1 MCVCTFYEG
10 GSRGCDHCQQGTYT
24 ISLWSSWIQIL
35 FSAFSERIHI
45 HFCHGLHV
53 WKELFHDR
61 MDEQYYSLSTLLSP
75 VSWTMM
81 TLNSERKGNDT
92 WSFRGTSPRR
102 KPKGKFNVMRDWCNV
117 QELYHIREERFF
129 GHWKIRRRGGKGVK
143 WAHQS
148 WSPRHNDALKSGV
161 NAADREPLCTL
172 LSLVRKK

>member
-10 GSRGCDHCQQGTYT
+10 GSRGWWPLSTRHIYYLSM
-24 ISLWSSWIQIL
+24 IIL
-35 FSAFSERIHI
+35 ITFPFLPAFSERIHI

-53 WKELFHDR
+53 WKELFYDR
-61 MDEQYYSLSTLLSP
+61 IDEQHDSLLSP

-129 GHWKIRRRGGKGVK
+129 SHWKIRRRGGKGVK